1 MKKLFSLGS
10 FIIVLL
16 VAIVPAGDLQAQTQH
31 IIIRGK
37 IISSRDKTPIHGASV
52 TEIDNDERII
62 RGVSTDIDGNFA
74 LRLSNPKNKISIS
87 YIGYKST
94 VQALNGKTTLSI
106 ALVPTNSD
114 MDEII
119 VVADKKT
126 DNGMMPISERD
137 RTFAA
142 ATISA
147 KEMEEMQSTSID
159 QALQGRL
166 PGLDIT
172 ASSGDPGAA
181 MSIKIRGTSSINSSD
196 NPLIVVD
203 GMPYETEIPSDFN
216 FGTADEQGYA
226 ALLNIAPSDIKDI
239 TVLKDAAATAVWGAR
254 AAGGVLIITTKR
266 GKVGKPALTYT
277 FKASITK
284 APEAIPMLNGD
295 QYSMLIPEMVM
306 NRNGV
311 PLNTQTQKEFQYD
324 PNDPYWYY
332 NYSNNTD
339 WVNEIRQTGY
349 IQNHNLSMNGGG
361 KKARYFTS
369 IDYTNQTGTTVG
381 NDLSRIN
388 SRINLDYS
396 VSARIRFRTDL
407 SYSHSTN
414 NRNYA
419 DNLLEVAYKKMP
431 NMSVYEYDDYGNK
444 TPNYF
449 SPAFNVQGQYGGIDN
464 KNKLGGT
471 VNPVAMARAAYR
483 NILTERVIPHFTLQ
497 YDLKPSVLFT
507 SFDIQFDIN
516 NTKNKSFLPQIATG
530 RPWTETSVNRVY
542 DGDADAFSVQSK
554 TSLTYTP
561 HLKENHR
568 LILFTTFMTSDYKYV
583 SHQVQTSNTASTD
596 LQDPSVPSRTA
607 STGLNLTATQIQ
619 SRSIGA
625 LVNGQYA
632 FKDKYIFNA
641 ALRMDGNSKFGPNN
655 RYGYF
660 PSVSARWRMSDEWFM
675 KPFQKWIN
683 DLSIRGSYGHSGRE
697 PKNDYTFYNTYNT
710 FAYSYLGQSAIYP
723 ASMQLNNLTWET
735 NKGLNLGFNLIMLNR
750 RINVDVDLYRNRIAN
765 MYSPDLQISSFTGF
779 DKVDM
784 NVGTMDNQG
793 WELNL
798 NTVILKKKNYTLEF
812 NFNIAHNDNIIREIS
827 EYYPREKGNIEA
839 NGQYKSLLQV
849 NNPFGSFYGF
859 RFKGVYADKNATIAR
874 DAKGTPIVGPNGQT
888 IYMRF
893 NYPSVDYLF
902 QPGDAIYEDINHDG
916 NINYM
921 DVVYLGN
928 GNPKFTGGFGPTFS
942 WKGQLRVTVFWNYRI
957 GQDLIN
963 GTKMSTTSMYNFD
976 NQSTAVLRRWRKEGD
991 ITDIP
996 RAVWATGYNYLGS
1009 DRYVEDG
1016 SFLRLR
1022 SATVRYNFTTKILS
1036 KLKLGSLSAYF
1047 TAENLLTLTRYTGQ
1061 DPEVSVR
1068 GNDPFR
1074 VATDNSMTPPS
1085 KTYTIGLTT
1094 TF

>member
-1 MKKLFSLGS
+1 MKKLFSPGS
-10 FIIVLL
+10 ILIMLL
-16 VAIVPAGDLQAQTQH
+16 VALVPIGHLHAQTQPL
-31 IIIRGK
+31 IVRGK
-37 IISSRDKTPIHGASV
+37 ITSGRDKSPIHGASV

-62 RGVSTDIDGNFA
+62 RGVTTDIDGNYA
-74 LRLSNPKNKISIS
+74 LRISNPKNKLLVS
-87 YIGYKST
+87 YIGHQSVT
-94 VQALNGKTTLSI
+94 QNLSGRTAI
-106 ALVPTNSD
+106 NIQLPVKAD

-119 VVADKKT
+119 VIAEKKT
-126 DNGMMPISERD
+126 DNGMMPVSERD
-137 RTFAA
+137 RTFAS
-142 ATISA
+142 ATISG

-172 ASSGDPGAA
+172 ANSGDPGAA

-203 GMPYETEIPSDFN
+203 GMPYETTIPSDFN

-266 GKVGKPALTYT
+266 GKIGKPQLTYT
-277 FKASITK
+277 FKASVTK
-284 APEAIPMLNGD
+284 APQAIPMLNGD

-324 PNDPYWYY
+324 PNDPYSYY

-339 WVNEIRQTGY
+339 WVSAIRQTGY

-369 IDYTNQTGTTVG
+369 LDYTKQTGTTIG
-381 NDLSRIN
+381 NALSRIN
-388 SRINLDYS
+388 TRINLDYT

-407 SYSHSTN
+407 SYSHSSN
-414 NRNYA
+414 DRNYA
-419 DNLLEVAYKKMP
+419 DNMLQVAYEKMP
-431 NMSVYEYDDYGNK
+431 NMSIYEYDEYGNK
-444 TPNYF
+444 TPNFF
-449 SPAFNVQGQYGGIDN
+449 SPAANVQGQYGGIDS
-464 KNKLGGT
+464 KNYVVGT
-471 VNPVAMARAAYR
+471 VNPVAMARAAKR
-483 NILTERVIPHFTLQ
+483 NILSERIIPHFTLQ
-497 YDLKPSVLFT
+497 YDLKPTVLFAN
-507 SFDIQFDIN
+507 FDIQFDIN

-530 RPWTETSVNRVY
+530 RPWTETVVNRVY

-554 TSLTYTP
+554 SSLTYTP

-568 LILFTTFMTSDYKYV
+568 LVLFSTFLTSDYKYV
-583 SHQVQTSNTASTD
+583 SHQAQTSNTASTD

-607 STGLNLTATQIQ
+607 NTDLNLTATQIQ
-619 SRSIGA
+619 TRSIGA
-625 LVNGQYA
+625 LLNGQYSY
-632 FKDKYIFNA
+632 KDRYIFNA
-641 ALRMDGNSKFGPNN
+641 AIRMDGNSKFGPGN

-675 KPFQKWIN
+675 KPFQRWIN

-697 PKNDYTFYNTYNT
+697 PKDDYTFYNTYGTYN
-710 FAYSYLGQSAIYP
+710 YSYLGQSAIYP
-723 ASMQLNNLTWET
+723 SRMELNNLSWEI
-735 NKGLNLGFNLIMLNR
+735 NKGLNLGFNLVALNR
-750 RINVDVDLYRNRIAN
+750 RISMDVDLYRNRIDH
-765 MYSPDLQISSFTGF
+765 MYSPGLQISSFTGF

-793 WELNL
+793 WEVNL
-798 NTVILKKKNYTLEF
+798 NAVLVKKKNYSIEF
-812 NFNIAHNDNIIREIS
+812 NFNIAHNDNIIRKIS
-827 EYYPREKGNIEA
+827 EYYPRQKGNIEA
-839 NGQYKSLLQV
+839 NGQYKSLLQE

-874 DAKGTPIVGPNGQT
+874 DAKGQQIIGPNGQT
-888 IYMRF
+888 VYMRF
-893 NYPSVDYLF
+893 NYPNVDYLF

-928 GNPKFTGGFGPTFS
+928 GNPKFIGGFGPVFS
-942 WKGQLRVTVFWNYRI
+942 WKGVLRVTIFCNYRL

-963 GTKMSTTSMYNFD
+963 GTKMTTTSMYNFD
-976 NQSTAVLRRWRKEGD
+976 NQSTAVLRRWKKEGD
-991 ITDIP
+991 ITDMP

-1022 SATVRYNFTTKILS
+1022 SATVRYNFSSKSLS
-1036 KLKLGSLSAYF
+1036 KLKLSALSAYF
-1047 TAENLLTLTRYTGQ
+1047 TAENLLTFTKYTGQ
-1061 DPEVSVR
+1061 DPEVAVR
-1068 GNDPFR
+1068 GSDPFR
-1074 VATDNSMTPPS
+1074 VAMDNSMTPPS
-1085 KTYTIGLTT
+1085 KTFTIGLTT

>member
-1 MKKLFSLGS
+1 MKKLFSPGS
-10 FIIVLL
+10 VLIMLL
-16 VAIVPAGDLQAQTQH
+16 VALAPLSNLQAQTEPT
-31 IIIRGK
+31 IIRGK
-37 IISSRDKTPIHGASV
+37 IISNRDKTPIHGASV

-74 LRLSNPKNKISIS
+74 LRMSNPKNKISIS
-87 YIGYKST
+87 YIGFKST
-94 VQALNGKTTLSI
+94 VQSLNGKTTI
-106 ALVPTNSD
+106 NIQLVPTNSD

-137 RTFAA
+137 RTFAS

-147 KEMEEMQSTSID
+147 KEMEEMQATSID

-266 GKVGKPALTYT
+266 GKIGKPALTYT
-277 FKASITK
+277 FKASVTK

-295 QYSMLIPEMVM
+295 QYSMLIPELVM
-306 NRNGV
+306 NRNGF
-311 PLNTQTQKEFQYD
+311 PLPTGSYKEFQYD

-332 NYSNNTD
+332 NYSNNTN
-339 WVNEIRQTGY
+339 WVDAIRRTGY

-369 IDYTNQTGTTVG
+369 LDYTHQTGTTVG

-388 SRINLDYS
+388 TRINLDYT

-419 DNLLEVAYKKMP
+419 DNLLEVAYRKMP
-431 NMSVYEYDDYGNK
+431 NMSIYEYDEYGNK

-449 SPAFNVQGQYGGIDN
+449 SPAANIQGQYFGLDN
-464 KNKLGGT
+464 KSKVMGT
-471 VNPVAMARAAYR
+471 VNPVAMANEAYR
-483 NILTERVIPHFTLQ
+483 RILTERVIPHFTLQ

-516 NTKNKSFLPQIATG
+516 NTKSKSFLPQIATG
-530 RPWTETSVNRVY
+530 RPWTETNVNRVY

-568 LILFTTFMTSDYKYV
+568 LVLFSTFLTNDYKYV
-583 SHQVQTSNTASTD
+583 SHQAQTSNTASTD

-607 STGLNLTATQIQ
+607 NTDLNLASTQVQ

-625 LVNGQYA
+625 LVNGQYV
-632 FKDKYIFNA
+632 FKDKYILNA
-641 ALRMDGNSKFGPNN
+641 ALRMDGNSKFGPSN

-660 PSVSARWRMSDEWFM
+660 PSISARWRLSDESFM
-675 KPFQKWIN
+675 RPLQKWVN

-710 FAYSYLGQSAIYP
+710 FPYSYLGQAAIYP
-723 ASMQLNNLTWET
+723 STMQLNNLTWET
-735 NKGLNLGFNLIMLNR
+735 NKGLNLGFNLIMLQR
-750 RINVDVDLYRNRIAN
+750 RINLDVDLYRNRISD
-765 MYSPDLQISSFTGF
+765 MFSPGLQISSFTGF

-793 WELNL
+793 WEINL
-798 NTVILKKKNYTLEF
+798 NAVLIKKKNYTLEF
-812 NFNIAHNDNIIREIS
+812 NFNIAHNDNVIRSMS

-839 NGQYKSLLQV
+839 NGSYKALLQE

-859 RFKGVYADKNATIAR
+859 RYKGVYTDKNATVAK
-874 DAKGTPIVGPNGQT
+874 DAKGQPIIGPNGQT
-888 IYMRF
+888 VYMRF
-893 NYPSVDYLF
+893 NYPNVDYMF
-902 QPGDAIYEDINHDG
+902 QAGDAIYEDINHDG

-928 GNPKFTGGFGPTFS
+928 GNSKFTGGFGPTFS
-942 WKGQLRVTVFWNYRI
+942 WKSQLRVTVFFNYRL

-963 GTKMSTTSMYNFD
+963 GTKMSTTSMYNLD

-996 RAVWATGYNYLGS
+996 RAVLATGYNYLGS

-1016 SFLRLR
+1016 SFMRLR
-1022 SATVRYNFTTKILS
+1022 SATVRYNFTQKALS

-1047 TAENLLTLTRYTGQ
+1047 TAENLITLTRYTGQ
-1061 DPEVSVR
+1061 DPEVTVR
-1068 GNDPFR
+1068 GSDPFR

-1085 KTYTIGLTT
+1085 KTFTIGLTT

>member
-1 MKKLFSLGS
+1 MKKLFSPVAY
-10 FIIVLL
+10 ILL
-16 VAIVPAGDLQAQTQH
+16 LLIAIFTAGNLLAQTQP
-31 IIIRGK
+31 IIVRGK
-37 IISSRDKTPIHGASV
+37 ITSGRDKAPIHGASV

-74 LRLSNPKNKISIS
+74 LRISNPKNKILVS
-87 YIGYKST
+87 YIGHKST
-94 VQALNGKTTLSI
+94 VQSLNGKTTLNI
-106 ALVPTNSD
+106 QLVSTNSD

-119 VVADKKT
+119 VVADKKS

-266 GKVGKPALTYT
+266 GKVGKPSLTYT
-277 FKASITK
+277 FKGSVTK
-284 APEAIPMLNGD
+284 APKAIPMLNGD

-311 PLNTQTQKEFQYD
+311 PLNTQFQKEFQYD

-339 WVNEIRQTGY
+339 WVGGIRQTGY

-369 IDYTNQTGTTVG
+369 LDYTHQTGTTIG

-388 SRINLDYS
+388 TRINLDYS

-431 NMSVYEYDDYGNK
+431 NMSVYEYDEYGNE
-444 TPNYF
+444 TPNFF
-449 SPAFNVQGQYGGIDN
+449 SPAFNVQGQYNGIDS
-464 KNKLGGT
+464 KNKVIGT
-471 VNPVAMARAAYR
+471 VNPVAMAKEAYR

-497 YDLKPSVLFT
+497 YDIKPSVLFT

-530 RPWTETSVNRVY
+530 RPWTETNVNRVY

-583 SHQVQTSNTASTD
+583 SHQAQTSNTASTD
-596 LQDPSVPSRTA
+596 LQDPSAPSRTA
-607 STGLNLTATQIQ
+607 NAGLNLTATQIQ
-619 SRSIGA
+619 TRSIGT

-632 FKDKYIFNA
+632 FKDRYIFNA
-641 ALRMDGNSKFGPNN
+641 AIRMDGNSKFGPSN
-655 RYGYF
+655 RFGYF

-675 KPFQKWIN
+675 RPFQKWIN
-683 DLSIRGSYGHSGRE
+683 DFSIRGSYGHSGRE

-750 RINVDVDLYRNRIAN
+750 RINLDVDFYRNRITD
-765 MYSPDLQISSFTGF
+765 MYSPGLEISSFTGF

-798 NTVILKKKNYTLEF
+798 NAVLLKKKNYTLEF

-874 DAKGTPIVGPNGQT
+874 DTKGAPIVGPNGQT
-888 IYMRF
+888 VYMRF
-893 NYPSVDYLF
+893 NYPNIDYLF

-928 GNPKFTGGFGPTFS
+928 GNPKFTGGFGPTFG
-942 WKGQLRVTVFWNYRI
+942 WKGQLRVTVFWNYRL

-963 GTKMSTTSMYNFD
+963 GTKMSTTSMYNYD

-996 RAVWATGYNYLGS
+996 RAVYQTGFNYLGS

-1022 SATVRYNFTTKILS
+1022 SVTVRYNFTPKVLS

-1061 DPEVSVR
+1061 DPEVAVR
-1068 GNDPFR
+1068 GSDPFR
-1074 VATDNSMTPPS
+1074 VAMDNSMTPPS

>member
-1 MKKLFSLGS
+1 MKKLFSPGS
-10 FIIVLL
+10 LL
-16 VAIVPAGDLQAQTQH
+16 ILLLALLAPFSNLQAQTQST
-31 IIIRGK
+31 IVRGK
-37 IISSRDKTPIHGASV
+37 IISSRDKKPIHGASV

-74 LRLSNPKNKISIS
+74 LKMSNPKNKLSIS
-87 YIGYKST
+87 YIGFKSI
-94 VQALNGKTTLSI
+94 VQSLDGKTSI
-106 ALVPTNSD
+106 NISLAPTNSD

-119 VVADKKT
+119 VVADKKSN
-126 DNGMMPISERD
+126 NGMMQVSERD

-142 ATISA
+142 ATISG
-147 KEMEEMQSTSID
+147 KEMEEMQATSID

-172 ASSGDPGAA
+172 ANSGDPGAA

-203 GMPYETEIPSDFN
+203 GMPYETQIPSDFN

-226 ALLNIAPSDIKDI
+226 ALLNISPSDIKDI

-266 GKVGKPALTYT
+266 GTMGKPALTYT
-277 FKASITK
+277 FKSSITK
-284 APEAIPMLNGD
+284 APQAIPMLNGD
-295 QYSMLIPEMVM
+295 QYSMLIPELVM
-306 NRNGV
+306 NKNGQ
-311 PLNTQTQKEFQYD
+311 PLNTQLYKEFQYD
-324 PNDPYWYY
+324 PNDPYYYY

-339 WVNEIRQTGY
+339 WVSAIRQTGY
-349 IQNHNLSMNGGG
+349 IQDHNLSMSGGG
-361 KKARYFTS
+361 KKARYYTS
-369 IDYTNQTGTTVG
+369 LDYTKQTGTTIG

-388 SRINLDYS
+388 TRINLDYT
-396 VSARIRFRTDL
+396 VSARIRFRTDF
-407 SYSHSTN
+407 SYSHSLN

-419 DNLLEVAYKKMP
+419 DNLLDVAYRKMP
-431 NMSVYEYDDYGNK
+431 NMSVYEYDEYGNK
-444 TPNYF
+444 TPNFF
-449 SPAFNVQGQYGGIDN
+449 SPAQNVQGQYGGIN
-464 KNKLGGT
+464 SSNNVNGT

-483 NILTERVIPHFTLQ
+483 RILSERVIPHFQLQ
-497 YDLKPSVLFT
+497 YDLKPSVLQAI
-507 SFDIQFDIN
+507 FDIQFDIN

-530 RPWTETSVNRVY
+530 RPWTETVVNRVY

-561 HLKENHR
+561 HLKENHK
-568 LILFTTFMTSDYKYV
+568 LIFFTTFMTSDYKYV
-583 SHQVQTSNTASTD
+583 SHQAQTSNTASTD

-607 STGLNLTATQIQ
+607 NTDLNLTATQIQ

-625 LVNGQYA
+625 LVNGQYS
-632 FKDKYIFNA
+632 FKDRYILNA
-641 ALRMDGNSKFGPNN
+641 AMRMDGNSKFGPSH
-655 RYGYF
+655 RYGFF
-660 PSVSARWRMSDEWFM
+660 PSISARWRLSDEWFM
-675 KPFQKWIN
+675 RPFQKWVN

-710 FAYSYLGQSAIYP
+710 FAYTYLGQSAIYP

-750 RINVDVDLYRNRIAN
+750 RINLDVDLYRNRIAN
-765 MYSPDLQISSFTGF
+765 MYSPGLQISSFTGF

-793 WELNL
+793 WEVNL
-798 NTVILKKKNYTLEF
+798 NTVLVRKKDYSIEF
-812 NFNIAHNDNIIREIS
+812 NFNIAHNDNIIRSMS

-859 RFKGVYADKNATIAR
+859 RYKGVYADKNATLAH
-874 DAKGTPIVGPNGQT
+874 DAKGQTITGPNGQVK
-888 IYMRF
+888 YMRF
-893 NYPSVDYLF
+893 NYPNVDYVF
-902 QPGDAIYEDINHDG
+902 QPGDAMYEDINHDG

-928 GNPKFTGGFGPTFS
+928 GNPKFTGGFGPTFT
-942 WKGQLRVTVFWNYRI
+942 WKGQLRFTVFFNYRL

-963 GTKMSTTSMYNFD
+963 GTKMSTTAMYNFD

-991 ITDIP
+991 VTDIP
-996 RAVWATGYNYLGS
+996 RAVYGTGYNWLGS
-1009 DRYVEDG
+1009 DRYVENG
-1016 SFLRLR
+1016 SFMRLR
-1022 SATVRYNFTTKILS
+1022 SATVRYNFTQKALS
-1036 KLKLGSLSAYF
+1036 RIKLRSLSAYF
-1047 TAENLLTLTRYTGQ
+1047 TAENLLTFTKYTGQ

-1068 GNDPFR
+1068 GSDPFR
-1074 VATDNSMTPPS
+1074 VATDYSMTPPS
-1085 KTYTIGLTT
+1085 KTFTIGLST

>member
-1 MKKLFSLGS
+1 MKKLFSHVA
-10 FIIVLL
+10 FIILL
-16 VAIVPAGDLQAQTQH
+16 LTAIFPVSNLLAQTQP
-31 IIIRGK
+31 IIVRGK
-37 IISSRDKTPIHGASV
+37 ITSGRDKAPIHGASV

-74 LRLSNPKNKISIS
+74 LRISNPKNKILVS
-87 YIGYKST
+87 YIGHKSIT
-94 VQALNGKTTLSI
+94 QSLNGKTTLNI
-106 ALVPTNSD
+106 QLVSTNSD

-119 VVADKKT
+119 VVADKKS

-266 GKVGKPALTYT
+266 GKVGKPSLTYT
-277 FKASITK
+277 FKGSVTK
-284 APEAIPMLNGD
+284 APKAIPMLNGD

-311 PLNTQTQKEFQYD
+311 PLNTQFQKEFQYD

-339 WVNEIRQTGY
+339 WVGGIRQTGY

-369 IDYTNQTGTTVG
+369 LDYTYQTGTTIG

-388 SRINLDYS
+388 TRINLDYS

-431 NMSVYEYDDYGNK
+431 NMSVYEYDEYGNE
-444 TPNYF
+444 TPNFF
-449 SPAFNVQGQYGGIDN
+449 SPAFNVQGQYNGIDS
-464 KNKLGGT
+464 KNKVIGT
-471 VNPVAMARAAYR
+471 VNPVAMGKEAYR

-497 YDLKPSVLFT
+497 YDIKPSVLFT

-568 LILFTTFMTSDYKYV
+568 LIMFTTFMTSDYKYV
-583 SHQVQTSNTASTD
+583 SHQAQTSNTASTD

-607 STGLNLTATQIQ
+607 NAGLNLTATQIQ
-619 SRSIGA
+619 TRSIGVLA
-625 LVNGQYA
+625 NGQYS
-632 FKDKYIFNA
+632 FKDRYIFNA
-641 ALRMDGNSKFGPNN
+641 AIRMDGNSKFGPSN
-655 RYGYF
+655 RFGYF

-675 KPFQKWIN
+675 RPFQKWVN
-683 DLSIRGSYGHSGRE
+683 DFSIRGSYGHSGRE

-750 RINVDVDLYRNRIAN
+750 RINMDVDFYRNRIAD
-765 MYSPDLQISSFTGF
+765 MYSPGLEISSFTGF

-798 NTVILKKKNYTLEF
+798 NAVLIKKKNYTLEF

-839 NGQYKSLLQV
+839 NGQYKALLQV

-859 RFKGVYADKNATIAR
+859 RFKGVYADKNATVAR
-874 DAKGTPIVGPNGQT
+874 DTKGAPIVGPNGQT
-888 IYMRF
+888 VYMRF
-893 NYPSVDYLF
+893 NYPNIDYLF

-928 GNPKFTGGFGPTFS
+928 GNPKFTGGFGPTFG
-942 WKGQLRVTVFWNYRI
+942 WKGQLRVTVFWNYRL

-963 GTKMSTTSMYNFD
+963 GTKMATTSMYNYD

-996 RAVWATGYNYLGS
+996 RAVYQTGFNYLGS

-1022 SATVRYNFTTKILS
+1022 SVTVRYNFIQKVLS

-1061 DPEVSVR
+1061 DPEVAVR
-1068 GNDPFR
+1068 GSDPFR
-1074 VATDNSMTPPS
+1074 VAMDNSMTPPS